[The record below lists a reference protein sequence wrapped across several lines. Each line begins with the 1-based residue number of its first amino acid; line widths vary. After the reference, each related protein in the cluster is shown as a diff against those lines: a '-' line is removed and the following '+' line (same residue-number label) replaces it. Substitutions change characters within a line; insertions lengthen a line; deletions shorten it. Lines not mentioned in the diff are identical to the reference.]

1 MNKIQLLRTLRQHIK
16 LSEKRSTA
24 YEQNKIAKALIYI
37 GGAFII
43 LYLLFIAIAL
53 ALIANS
59 SSSNTPYEIFFA
71 LAPFLLGADFSFRF
85 IGQRTPVQLIKPYTL
100 LPIPKY
106 TCVELFIISSVITPN
121 NLVWTAI
128 TIPYAIMT
136 TLFSEGIFATIGIII
151 SFQFLVIINSQWYML
166 VRTLINQ
173 NIKWWFLPII
183 IYAIIFSPLYL
194 YNIET
199 TLDIY
204 STVGRGLTFWN
215 PLYYIIL
222 ITILALFIKTN
233 KHIQFYF
240 TYKENAGIEESKLKK
255 VSEFHMFERFGEIGE
270 YLKLEIKGLIRNK
283 NMRKSFVFGTIF
295 VIILSLV
302 ISFTN
307 LYEDNYS
314 KTFWI
319 VYTFVIYGTIM
330 LIKIMS
336 PEGNYIEGLMV
347 HKENIIQLLKA
358 KYYFSSSMLLLPFL
372 LMLPTVFMEKYT
384 LLTLFSMMCFTAGPI
399 YCLLMQMAVY
409 NRQTIPLN
417 TKFISKGNI
426 ENNYFQLAAELVA
439 MFAPVIFISLS
450 KTLFNETLAYIILLT
465 LGIIFIA
472 IHNLWIKNIYMRFMK
487 RRYLNMDGFRAT
499 R

>member
-1 MNKIQLLRTLRQHIK
+1 
-16 LSEKRSTA
+16 
-24 YEQNKIAKALIYI
+24 
-37 GGAFII
+37 
-43 LYLLFIAIAL
+43 
-53 ALIANS
+53 
-59 SSSNTPYEIFFA
+59 
-71 LAPFLLGADFSFRF
+71 
-85 IGQRTPVQLIKPYTL
+85 
-100 LPIPKY
+100 
-106 TCVELFIISSVITPN
+106 
-121 NLVWTAI
+121 
-128 TIPYAIMT
+128 
-136 TLFSEGIFATIGIII
+136 
-151 SFQFLVIINSQWYML
+151 
-166 VRTLINQ
+166 
-173 NIKWWFLPII
+173 
-183 IYAIIFSPLYL
+183 
-194 YNIET
+194 
-199 TLDIY
+199 
-204 STVGRGLTFWN
+204 
-215 PLYYIIL
+215 
-222 ITILALFIKTN
+222 
-233 KHIQFYF
+233 
-240 TYKENAGIEESKLKK
+240 
-255 VSEFHMFERFGEIGE
+255 
-270 YLKLEIKGLIRNK
+270 
-283 NMRKSFVFGTIF
+283 
-295 VIILSLV
+295 
-302 ISFTN
+302 
-307 LYEDNYS
+307 
-314 KTFWI
+314 
-319 VYTFVIYGTIM
+319 M

>member
-1 MNKIQLLRTLRQHIK
+1 
-16 LSEKRSTA
+16 
-24 YEQNKIAKALIYI
+24 
-37 GGAFII
+37 
-43 LYLLFIAIAL
+43 
-53 ALIANS
+53 
-59 SSSNTPYEIFFA
+59 
-71 LAPFLLGADFSFRF
+71 
-85 IGQRTPVQLIKPYTL
+85 
-100 LPIPKY
+100 
-106 TCVELFIISSVITPN
+106 
-121 NLVWTAI
+121 
-128 TIPYAIMT
+128 
-136 TLFSEGIFATIGIII
+136 
-151 SFQFLVIINSQWYML
+151 
-166 VRTLINQ
+166 
-173 NIKWWFLPII
+173 
-183 IYAIIFSPLYL
+183 
-194 YNIET
+194 
-199 TLDIY
+199 
-204 STVGRGLTFWN
+204 
-215 PLYYIIL
+215 
-222 ITILALFIKTN
+222 
-233 KHIQFYF
+233 
-240 TYKENAGIEESKLKK
+240 
-255 VSEFHMFERFGEIGE
+255 MFERFGEIGE

-426 ENNYFQLAAELVA
+426 ENKTSIINRSSIPKSITSAILPAIY
-439 MFAPVIFISLS
+439 IFRV
-450 KTLFNETLAYIILLT
+450 TLYIANIRQ
-465 LGIIFIA
+465 
-472 IHNLWIKNIYMRFMK
+472 IKHANVM
-487 RRYLNMDGFRAT
+487 
-499 R
+499 